1 MASSIHTSLSHY
13 FLLAYGFL
21 PTQVFEVASR
31 INLLGE
37 ETLLEEGPFLS
48 FTSNIKSYGYVAVVA
63 SKTITILSSGYPKVM
78 VNLEHLTQSIE
89 PYSAEFMVK
98 VLLLSLQEEG
108 VVLKGKAIFIDTS
121 APSKISLS
129 SSLSFAILI
138 LESLLYGQSKTLS
151 LPQKT
156 KILLKALK
164 KGLHVSY
171 NYLDVLSTLEGGFV
185 FGEPTA
191 SEDGFIDHLP
201 TTALA
206 SYKLMLI
213 YLPLNP
219 YVTSKS
225 QQLWMKSFSSYRTML
240 QVPSLRSLNQ
250 EETKLQAIKLTLQYG
265 EKTMAPVFYFQDQQN
280 RTKLAYF
287 GLKNKNY
294 NRFEEMMHLSFD
306 AFDEVIGGLSF
317 AANADHRL
325 EKTIQYIKQQYP
337 TTIIKLLSKPFQGPL
352 LVLIPTLLYRTIQK
366 DLTTRFYRKN
376 IEEVQLVNKSTLSYK
391 L

>member
-1 MASSIHTSLSHY
+1 MALSIHTSLSHY
-13 FLLAYGFL
+13 FLLAYGLL

-31 INLLGE
+31 VCLLGE
-37 ETLLEEGPFLS
+37 ETLLEEGSFLS
-48 FTSNIKSYGYVAVVA
+48 FTSNIKSYGCVAIDA
-63 SKTITILSSGYPKVM
+63 SQTITILSSGYPKV
-78 VNLEHLTQSIE
+78 VIQLEHLMGSIE

-98 VLLLSLQEEG
+98 ILLLSLIEEG
-108 VVLKGKAIFIDTS
+108 IVLQGKAIFIDTS
-121 APSKISLS
+121 EPSKVMLS
-129 SSLSFAILI
+129 SSLSFAIII
-138 LESLLYGQSKTLS
+138 LESLLYGQSRTLS

-156 KILLKALK
+156 TILLKALK
-164 KGLHVSY
+164 KGLNVSF

-201 TTALA
+201 STALA
-206 SYKLMLI
+206 SYKLLLI
-213 YLPLNP
+213 HLPLNP
-219 YVTSKS
+219 YVTSKN

-240 QVPSLRSLNQ
+240 QVPSLRSLIQ
-250 EETKLQAIKLTLQYG
+250 EETKLQATKLTLQYG

-294 NRFEEMMHLSFD
+294 NRFEEMMRLSFE
-306 AFDEVIGGLSF
+306 AFDETIGGLSF
-317 AANADHRL
+317 AANGDHRL

-352 LVLIPTLLYRTIQK
+352 LLLIPSLLYRPIK
-366 DLTTRFYRKN
+366 KELTTRFYRKN
-376 IEEVQLVNKSTLSYK
+376 IEEIQLVNKSISSYK